1 MRPDGTACADV
12 ANAPLL
18 AWTDGPAASVDH
30 MRSIFEPLRTSWD
43 SLAGSVH
50 VYALPGWDA
59 AVVQPWHDAISRT
72 GVCVVQPVPFLHATV
87 QRTPVFLPTPRP
99 GALDRFATALT
110 SIARGRAAFAVPLRR
125 PAVMSTAVC
134 ATGDRTP
141 EWHAIVTEIRA
152 ASAAAF
158 PGRPMPA
165 GPHAPHVSLG
175 YARAEAD
182 DAPLASAFAALDN
195 VPWTGSLAVG
205 ALHLLSVDADEDA
218 GTFTWTSLS
227 VHPLR

>member
-1 MRPDGTACADV
+1 
-12 ANAPLL
+12 
-18 AWTDGPAASVDH
+18 
-30 MRSIFEPLRTSWD
+30 MRSIFEPLRSSWD
-43 SLAGSVH
+43 SLTGSVH

-110 SIARGRAAFAVPLRR
+110 AIARGRAAFAVPLRR
-125 PAVMSTAVC
+125 PEVMSTAVC
-134 ATGDRTP
+134 TTGDPTP
-141 EWHAIVTEIRA
+141 EWDALVGEVRA

-158 PGRPMPA
+158 LGRTTPA

-175 YARAEAD
+175 YARQQAD
-182 DAPLASAFAALDN
+182 DAPLTAAFAALDAM
-195 VPWTGSLAVG
+195 PWTGTLQVD
-205 ALHLLSVDADEDA
+205 ALHLLSVGANEDA
-218 GTFTWTSLS
+218 GTFTWSTLS
-227 VHPLR
+227 EHPLR